1 VPEHPSIVQ
10 ASALELG
17 ELAALFTAG
26 YEDYYTPIRIDRVG
40 LEFMVGAWDIDLDAS
55 RVASLEDSSAG
66 VVLLG
71 IRGSEGWVGGLGVV
85 PPLRRRGVGEA
96 LMRAAIEQAEDR
108 SVRDLR
114 LEVIKENER
123 AIPLYERLGFT
134 TTRELDVWSL
144 PAATSGAVREIPVEA
159 AHETIRACRRARE
172 PWQRADA
179 SLANLSR
186 LTGLGSDTGA
196 AIVRVSAGRVSVLQ
210 LAGDDSALRELLS
223 AARALGDSVSIVNLP
238 RDDPAAATLRELGGR
253 VDLTQYEM
261 ALSP

>member
-1 VPEHPSIVQ
+1 VPEHPSIVP

-40 LEFMVGAWDIDLDAS
+40 VEFMVGAWDIDLDAS

-85 PPLRRRGVGEA
+85 PPLCRRGVGEA
-96 LMRAAIEQAEDR
+96 LMQ
-108 SVRDLR
+108 
-114 LEVIKENER
+114 EVIQENER

-144 PAATSGAVREIPVEA
+144 PAATSGPVREIPVEA

-210 LAGDDSALRELLS
+210 LAGDDGARRELLS